1 MTFDHEKVLDDVG
14 WQILQLLQHDAR
26 MSYREI
32 GDNVG
37 LTPPAVTE
45 RIRRMEEAGIINGYY
60 ADVNLDKT
68 GRSVMAFVH
77 LTNNA
82 EQSMRFREVVD
93 DIPEILECHCITGS
107 ESYIL
112 KVAVTNVPH
121 LEAFLLDIKEY
132 GEVRTS
138 LVLSVQLDRRI
149 VNRPEPYIP

>member
-1 MTFDHEKVLDDVG
+1 MAYQNESLIDDVG
-14 WQILQLLQHDAR
+14 WHILQLLQQDAR

-32 GDNVG
+32 GEAVG
-37 LTPPAVTE
+37 LTAPAVAE
-45 RIRRMEEAGIINGYY
+45 RIRRMEDAGIIKGYC
-60 ADVNLDKT
+60 ANLDLEKT

-82 EQSMRFREVVD
+82 TQSMRLREAVD

-112 KVAVTNVPH
+112 KVAVTSVAH
-121 LEAFLLDIKEY
+121 LEHFLLEVKDY

-138 LVLSVQLDRRI
+138 LVLSVQVDRR
-149 VNRPEPYIP
+149 VVGRPINPLE